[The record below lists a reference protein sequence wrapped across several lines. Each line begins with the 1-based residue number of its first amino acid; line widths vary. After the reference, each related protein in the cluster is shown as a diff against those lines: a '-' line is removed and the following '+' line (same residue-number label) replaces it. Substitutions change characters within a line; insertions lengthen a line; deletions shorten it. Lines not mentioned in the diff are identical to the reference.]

1 VARRGSF
8 GTGTSPFARAA
19 RYSDLSAYRIGG
31 TQGTVSPTY
40 IYYGGGAPSGPPAA
54 YTAALA
60 QNGAAGWAVTIGEGG
75 KMTYAPP
82 PKPTVAPPATSFY
95 GSLVLPVPTL
105 PEAMVPGVSYVPE
118 ETFGQQWQGER

>member
-1 VARRGSF
+1 VASRRGKF
-8 GTGTSPFARAA
+8 GTGTAPF
-19 RYSDLSAYRIGG
+19 
-31 TQGTVSPTY
+31 
-40 IYYGGGAPSGPPAA
+40 GGGAPLSDLSFYNIGGATAAPAVFGGSAYNNAPPAG
-54 YTAALA
+54 YDPSV
-60 QNGAAGWAVTIGEGG
+60 AGWSVTIGEGG